1 MSETLEAL
9 IAGKADLVEYLRNQQ
24 VGPNVYPGVPAEYSN
39 WRAEQWAW
47 GIQRCSVTSRTTWS
61 IWR

>member
-1 MSETLEAL
+1 MTQSLESV
-9 IAGKADLVEYLRNQQ
+9 IAGQSDLVHFLRNQQ

-47 GIQRCSVTSRTTWS
+47 ARCQRA
-61 IWR
+61 